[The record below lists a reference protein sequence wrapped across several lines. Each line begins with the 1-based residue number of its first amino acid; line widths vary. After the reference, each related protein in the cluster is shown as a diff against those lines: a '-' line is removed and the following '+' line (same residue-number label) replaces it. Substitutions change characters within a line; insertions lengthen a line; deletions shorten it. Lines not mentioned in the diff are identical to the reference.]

1 MDPSQLAWLVNQI
14 GSYTRTTD
22 ARFDPTRLVRVVKE
36 IERREPTPAINL
48 IHHPDKLDGVYGL

>member
-1 MDPSQLAWLVNQI
+1 
-14 GSYTRTTD
+14 
-22 ARFDPTRLVRVVKE
+22 VKE